1 MDIAKYEYGYQSI
14 MPVGAITQIRY
25 MPQRE
30 KRQQQEQ
37 KKEQSFRMIF
47 KSKLEDL
54 PVGETTGFQV
64 YC

>member
-1 MDIAKYEYGYQSI
+1 MDIAKYVNGYQSI
-14 MPVGAITQIRY
+14 MPVGAVSQIRY

-37 KKEQSFRMIF
+37 KKEHPFQVIFRA
-47 KSKLEDL
+47 KLNDL

>member
-1 MDIAKYEYGYQSI
+1 

-25 MPQRE
+25 MPQRD

-37 KKEQSFRMIF
+37 KKEPSFQMIF
-47 KSKLEDL
+47 RAQLEDKAVEEA
-54 PVGETTGFQV
+54 PKFDV

>member
-1 MDIAKYEYGYQSI
+1 MDIAKYENGYQSI
-14 MPVGAITQIRY
+14 MPVGAISQIRY

-37 KKEQSFRMIF
+37 KKEHPFQVIF
-47 KSKLEDL
+47 QAKLNDL